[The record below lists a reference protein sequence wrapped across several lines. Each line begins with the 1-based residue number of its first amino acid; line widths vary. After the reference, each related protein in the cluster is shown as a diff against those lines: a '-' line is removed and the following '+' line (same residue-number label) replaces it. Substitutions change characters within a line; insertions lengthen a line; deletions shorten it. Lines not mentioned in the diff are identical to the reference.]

1 MGRPVAKGVGMFGRA
16 NLEALALVEEYAAM
30 SLLYIRDTFS
40 IEDEPER
47 KRLEDLAV
55 GEFEELS
62 DERIRQIL
70 EDALK
75 EGLE

>member
-1 MGRPVAKGVGMFGRA
+1 MAKGLGMFAKA

-30 SLLYIRDTFS
+30 SLLYIRDTYS

-47 KRLEDLAV
+47 KRLEDIALD
-55 GEFEELS
+55 EFEELS
-62 DERIRQIL
+62 DERIREIL
-70 EDALK
+70 DNALK